1 MTISNT
7 FFILGFIALILELL
21 TFSYFLLFLGIA
33 GILTGLLALV
43 VDSIYILALF
53 YGTSSL
59 LGFLVAYQRISSH
72 RVNHKKHS
80 LRKIILA
87 EDFSGEGYLSFEG
100 SHFYATGPSAKKND
114 ILIVHSIVDNKLILV
129 KE

>member
-1 MTISNT
+1 MTKSNI

-33 GILTGLLALV
+33 GILTGILALF

-53 YGTSSL
+53 YGISSL
-59 LGFLVAYQRISSH
+59 IGFLVAYRRISSH
-72 RVNHKKHS
+72 KINHKKHA
-80 LRKIILA
+80 LQKIILA
-87 EDFSGEGYLSFEG
+87 EDFSGEGYISFDG
-100 SHFYATGPSAKKND
+100 SHFYATGPSAKKNE
-114 ILIVHSIVDNKLILV
+114 ILIVHSIIDNKLILV